1 MKEEEM
7 RLLLE
12 KGECE
17 YLDWKENFPPGLIK
31 RSKNSI
37 WDSGRAELLKDL
49 VSLANS
55 PGQTPAYL
63 VYGVK
68 DLKTRREIKG
78 ISKSF
83 DDADF
88 QQWAKNTFDPS
99 PKFQY
104 TEINWPPS
112 ERIGV
117 FEIEKTLDYPHIVKK
132 DIGNILYRGQVW
144 FRTGSQNEV
153 GLRSDL
159 EKMFKG
165 ETPCRFM
172 RLNDPAIEKVA
183 KHYRDLG
190 REPCFPMLMQKE
202 SLLNQGYEVAPW
214 PGKRQEIWVGDGDKN
229 THILLLKPKERK

>member
-7 RLLLE
+7 MLLLE
-12 KGECE
+12 KGESE

-31 RSKNSI
+31 GSKNSI
-37 WDSGRAELLKDL
+37 WDSGRAELLKDI

-55 PGQTPAYL
+55 PCQTTAYL
-63 VYGVK
+63 IYGVK
-68 DLKTRREIKG
+68 DLKTRRGIKG

-112 ERIGV
+112 EKIGV
-117 FEIEKTLDYPHIVKK
+117 FEIEKTLDYPHVVKK
-132 DIGNILYRGQVW
+132 DIGKILYRGQVW

-153 GLRSDL
+153 ALRSDL

-172 RLNDPAIEKVA
+172 RLDDPAIRKVA
-183 KHYRDLG
+183 KHYKDLG
-190 REPCFPMLMQKE
+190 REPCFPMLMKKE

-229 THILLLKPKERK
+229 THILLLKPKEGK